1 MASVLNCFTC
11 KTEITGRSVQIVE
24 CCTCSEI
31 VHRACLPEKLS
42 STDYVRMKK
51 YNEVF
56 HFKCAVCFV
65 PPAIPVG
72 RKLKAKQPS
81 SQVSEVPE
89 RTEPQRRNPT
99 RVASTRPST
108 VVPSARPVER
118 VASTRPCAMVL
129 SAPVPRI
136 VLTSTPMDEVLPNN
150 PGTDPVPMESA
161 IVDQIVD
168 QSSIAVSVGG
178 WSVLSLN
185 FTILPKGF

>member
-1 MASVLNCFTC
+1 
-11 KTEITGRSVQIVE
+11 
-24 CCTCSEI
+24 
-31 VHRACLPEKLS
+31 
-42 STDYVRMKK
+42 
-51 YNEVF
+51 
-56 HFKCAVCFV
+56 
-65 PPAIPVG
+65 
-72 RKLKAKQPS
+72 
-81 SQVSEVPE
+81 
-89 RTEPQRRNPT
+89 
-99 RVASTRPST
+99 
-108 VVPSARPVER
+108 
-118 VASTRPCAMVL
+118 MVL